1 MLFEGNFSFS
11 FFLNEWYYSILHANG
26 NDPVERG
33 ETDDAGKRGYLQEQS
48 P

>member
-11 FFLNEWYYSILHANG
+11 FLDEWYYSILHANG

-33 ETDDAGKRGYLQEQS
+33 EVMMQERGYLQEQS